1 MTLMHQIIRYEL
13 IISNDS
19 FDERR
24 GEQKTTDDAF
34 QLNVVLMI
42 SAVVE
47 KENYD
52 QKERPKIA

>member
-24 GEQKTTDDAF
+24 REQKTTDDAF

-52 QKERPKIA
+52 QKERPKIV

>member
-13 IISNDS
+13 IIPNDS
-19 FDERR
+19 FDGRR
-24 GEQKTTDDAF
+24 REQKTTDDAF

>member
-13 IISNDS
+13 IIPNDS

-24 GEQKTTDDAF
+24 REQKTTDDAF

>member
-24 GEQKTTDDAF
+24 REQKTTDDAF